1 MIDFQRFDL
10 SKKQEYDRYLQHCGE
25 RGCEYSFTNLNLWGR
40 QKAAFVDGYLVLF
53 SQFERRSVYPYPI
66 GSGDI
71 KPVLDAIIQDAAQR
85 GIRCRISSMGEDDCR
100 LLESLYPGRFQ
111 FYHDRDSYDYLYRI
125 EDLAELAG
133 RKYQKK
139 RNHINRFR
147 TNHIN
152 AQTLP
157 LNEKT
162 MDLAKKLVDIWF
174 EQYTAWDPEGDNHL
188 ERIALCRAFSHY
200 EELGMEGLVLVED
213 GEPLAMAMG
222 SPLSAD
228 TFDIHFEKAREDADG
243 AYAVINQAFARYLRE
258 KYPDLRYLNRED
270 DLGLEGLRKAKLS
283 YYPDHLVEKHW
294 ARLLEDDDED

>member
-1 MIDFQRFDL
+1 MIDFRRVCPQWGNALRPFLEQR
-10 SKKQEYDRYLQHCGE
+10 SHH
-25 RGCEYSFTNLNLWGR
+25 GCEYSLVNLYLWGR
-40 QKAAFVDGYLVLF
+40 QEAAFLGESLLLF
-53 SQFERRSVYPYPI
+53 SQFGRNSVYPFPVI
-66 GSGDI
+66 AGDP

-162 MDLAKKLVDIWF
+162 IDLAKKLVDIWF

-258 KYPDLRYLNRED
+258 KYPYLRYLNRED